1 MADGIQKAYGYI
13 RVSGKG
19 QVNGDGLVRQETD
32 IREYADTHGYEIVR
46 IFREEGVSG
55 TEADRPELA
64 RLMLRLEENGHGI
77 KTVLIERIDRLARDL
92 MVQEFIL
99 EDFKKHGFE
108 LVSVHD
114 GDLDLLSGD
123 PTRTLIRQVLG
134 AVAQYDKTMTVLKL
148 KAARDRKRLKEGKC
162 EGRKGYQDEKHE
174 HVLKEIRRL
183 RRRKGKG
190 MRQMT
195 YGQVADKLNEMGYRS
210 AEGKPFHADM
220 VRGIHFRARAGR

>member
-1 MADGIQKAYGYI
+1 MTKAYGYI

-19 QVNGDGLVRQETD
+19 QVNGDGLVRQETA
-32 IREYADTHGYEIVR
+32 IREYAEKNGYELVG

-64 RLMLRLEENGHGI
+64 RLMFDLEENGHGI

-99 EDFKKHGFE
+99 QDFQKQGFE

-114 GDLDLLSGD
+114 GEGLQEND

-148 KAARDRKRLKEGKC
+148 KAARERKRLKEGKC
-162 EGRKGYQDEKHE
+162 EGRKGYRDSTAADLD
-174 HVLKEIRRL
+174 VVREIKRL
-183 RRRKGKG
+183 RRKPAAPNMRRKTFRQIADILNGQGRLTIDGKAF
-190 MRQMT
+190 T
-195 YGQVADKLNEMGYRS
+195 SKNVSNILYRH
-210 AEGKPFHADM
+210 K
-220 VRGIHFRARAGR
+220 GRL

>member
-1 MADGIQKAYGYI
+1 MPKAYGYI

-19 QVNGDGLVRQETD
+19 QVNGDGLIRQEST
-32 IREYADTHGYEIVR
+32 IRDYADKHGIELVEI
-46 IFREEGVSG
+46 FAEEGVSG

-64 RLMLRLEENGHGI
+64 RMLVDLEENGHGI
-77 KTVLIERIDRLARDL
+77 KTVIIERVDRLARDL

-99 EDFKKHGFE
+99 EDFKKKGFE

-114 GDLDLLSGD
+114 GDDLLSDD

-148 KAARDRKRLKEGKC
+148 KAARDRKRRREGKC
-162 EGRKGYQDEKHE
+162 EGRKGYADDKHA

-183 RRRKGKG
+183 RRARKGT
-190 MRQMT
+190 RRMT
-195 YGQVADKLNEMGYRS
+195 YPMVAEKLNEMGYRS
-210 AEGKPFHADM
+210 AEGKAFNGDM
-220 VRGIHFRARAGR
+220 VRGIHFRSRR